1 MGYPDEQFPVGD
13 YGEVIVN
20 KPVRDTQDHLRSR
33 IERHLK
39 EADRL
44 AERVAFLDEL
54 PTEPVGDDGT
64 TVIWFEKQMGS
75 RVYTY
80 AAVRTVDGLWS
91 TTGPKSPK
99 RYRWTELIQWI
110 FENGNED
117 AEVWFANGWET
128 L

>member
-1 MGYPDEQFPVGD
+1 MSYPEEYDVKD
-13 YGEVIVN
+13 YGELIAN
-20 KPVRDTQDHLRSR
+20 KPVRDTRDHLQTR

-39 EADRL
+39 EAERL
-44 AERVAFLDEL
+44 EQRVAFLDTL
-54 PTEPVGDDGT
+54 PTEPIGDDGT
-64 TVIWFEKQMGS
+64 TVIWFEKPFGS
-75 RVYTY
+75 RIYTY

-110 FENGNED
+110 YDNGNED
-117 AEVWFANGWET
+117 CEIWFASGWET